1 MVVHHQV
8 LEEQLAAH
16 LLVLVGVVD
25 QMVVVVQI
33 VGFLLVLVVQW
44 VELEVLV
51 RLAVFLLVQEAVLV
65 AHLLGREDRR
75 PNLDD
80 LVKRKIQMK
89 GQNRS

>member
-1 MVVHHQV
+1 MVVHPQV

-16 LLVLVGVVD
+16 LLVLAVVVD
-25 QMVVVVQI
+25 LLAVVVQI

-51 RLAVFLLVQEAVLV
+51 RLAVCLLVQEAVLV
-65 AHLLGREDRR
+65 AHLLVQEDRR

-80 LVKRKIQMK
+80 LVKRKH
-89 GQNRS
+89 G

>member
-1 MVVHHQV
+1 MHKVVVHPQV

-16 LLVLVGVVD
+16 LLVLAVVVD
-25 QMVVVVQI
+25 LLAVVVQI

-51 RLAVFLLVQEAVLV
+51 RLAVCLLVQEAVLV
-65 AHLLGREDRR
+65 AHLLVQEDRR

-89 GQNRS
+89 